1 MIIAIVILICLIAGL
16 LIGYYWCHFRIQP
29 ALQEKIELDKQ
40 TQEENSKIKQEN
52 DQLIKTKSKLIKEE
66 YDLKS
71 SISSLNNE
79 IKILNNSVNIL
90 EQQSKQSADIFYQ
103 HNMKIA
109 KDNFE
114 QSLEKER
121 QEYLKSIESFEK
133 QLEIIKKES
142 IDNYNAEIENKQQN
156 ILNLENEYQRKEEE
170 NQQALQELENT
181 LNDLRQKVN
190 SAVQAAKRAEE
201 LKTAKDFYR
210 IQLSK
215 EDIGEISKIRD
226 LISQIRYKDVINK
239 IVWKCYYE
247 KPTNDLTGRVVGG
260 KGKIGIYKITNIQNN
275 KCYVGQSVDI
285 AERWKQHI
293 KRGVGA
299 DTPTRN
305 KLYPAMQE
313 IGPENFTFELIEECS
328 ATKLNEREQ
337 YWQEFFGAKEYGY
350 SIK

>member
-1 MIIAIVILICLIAGL
+1 MVILILICLIAGL
-16 LIGYYWCHFRIQP
+16 LIGYKYCNFRLQP
-29 ALQEKIELDKQ
+29 ALQQKVELDNKTIEENEKILA
-40 TQEENSKIKQEN
+40 ENN
-52 DQLIKTKSKLIKEE
+52 TLTKTNSQLIKEE
-66 YDLKS
+66 NKLKQS
-71 SISSLNNE
+71 VSFLNND
-79 IKILNNSVNIL
+79 IKNLRNSVKEL

-103 HNMKIA
+103 HNMQLAQENLEK
-109 KDNFE
+109 
-114 QSLEKER
+114 SLEQER
-121 QEYLKSIESFEK
+121 QKYVKSIEDFEK
-133 QLEIIKKES
+133 QFEIIKTET
-142 IDNYNAEIENKQQN
+142 INNYNIEIDKKKENISILENNYKKIEEEAQQEIEEKKK
-156 ILNLENEYQRKEEE
+156 ILEDIR
-170 NQQALQELENT
+170 A
-181 LNDLRQKVN
+181 KVE
-190 SAVQAAKRAEE
+190 SAISAYKRAEE
-201 LKTAKDFYR
+201 MKSEKDFYR

-215 EDIGEISKIRD
+215 EDIEEISKIRD

-328 ATKLNEREQ
+328 VAKLNEREQ
-337 YWQEFFGAKEYGY
+337 YWQEYFGAKEYGY